1 MASKIDQD
9 HNRFRK
15 IVRGKVRRELKNF
28 MSKGEL
34 FGRKGRDII
43 SIPLPRIDIPR
54 FRLAPR
60 QQAGVG
66 QGEGDVGQ
74 VLGPGQGQ
82 DGSGKA
88 GDAPGHH
95 ILEVDLTIA
104 ELAELLGE
112 ELELPRIEPRGKRN
126 IETRKIR
133 YTGISQTG
141 PNSLRHFK
149 RTYKQALKRQIA
161 SGDYSL
167 ARPIV
172 IPIREDTRYRA
183 FKQVTTPQTNAV
195 IIYMMDVSGS
205 MGDEQKEIVR
215 IESFWID
222 TWLQSQYKGLET
234 RFIIHD
240 AEAREVDRDTFYS
253 TRESGGTVI
262 SSAYNVAQ
270 KLMDEHYPPA
280 DWNIYMFHF
289 SDGDNWSQ
297 GDTQECVNLLRDRI
311 LPAVNLFG
319 YGQVESPYGTG
330 QFLHDLEAAFKTE
343 ESLVLSNIEGR
354 DAIYKS
360 IKMFLGKGR

>member
-34 FGRKGRDII
+34 FGRKGHDIV
-43 SIPLPRIDIPR
+43 SIPLPRIDLPR

-60 QQAGVG
+60 QQTGVG
-66 QGEGDVGQ
+66 QGEGKVGQ
-74 VLGPGQGQ
+74 VLGPGQEQ

-95 ILEVDLTIA
+95 ILEVDLTMG

-112 ELELPRIEPRGKRN
+112 ELELPRIEPRGTRN
-126 IETRKIR
+126 IETSKIR

-141 PNSLRHFK
+141 PDSLRHFK

-161 SGDYSL
+161 SGNYSR
-167 ARPIV
+167 ARPVV

-183 FKQVTTPQTNAV
+183 FRTVTAPQTNAV
-195 IIYMMDVSGS
+195 ILYMMDVSGS

-240 AEAREVDRDTFYS
+240 AEAREVDRDTFYR

-262 SSAYNVAQ
+262 SSAYKVAL

-297 GDTQECVNLLRDRI
+297 GDTQECVTLLRDRI

-330 QFLHDLEAAFKTE
+330 QFLHDLEAAFEAE
-343 ESLVLSNIEGR
+343 ESLILSNIEGR

-360 IKMFLGKGR
+360 IKTFLGKGR